1 MKVVYLR
8 SGGKLRDKLEPDID
22 QFTRKVEVADHLSVR
37 QILADLRVPEGL
49 VAFAFVDGHFKKLD
63 YVPNDSE
70 IVILQPPVSGG

>member
-8 SGGKLRDKLEPDID
+8 SGGKLRDKLQPDVD
-22 QFTRKVEVADHLSVR
+22 HYTRKVEVHDRLTVR
-37 QILADLRVPEGL
+37 EILKELEVPEGL

-63 YVPNDSE
+63 HVPADGE